1 MRSKSTC
8 CQFNCSGLSKTPFK
22 SQGAWQRTFF
32 SSCGTAFPWPLGPT
46 DDPFPAGD
54 RSSSSRI
61 IMNPKFHVMI
71 LIFHRPSVEIILD
84 KGTNPHQ
91 SCVWAHCRFQRRN
104 QRNRIL
110 HHWPSSH
117 TSPTRC
123 TADCDS
129 LGGRN
134 LSLAQALSVFILN
147 CRLLR
152 WAYSDSLF
160 ERGQTTKTRIEIQI
174 GALIPE
180 SKKQRDMKTSS
191 SHASSVLQQTCNN
204 NYYSESW
211 YPGSFS
217 AKSFSNSHFTFLN
230 PWTFSRMPTSKFQ
243 KGVFPTWKQGCRIS
257 FFW

>member
-104 QRNRIL
+104 QRNRIV

-191 SHASSVLQQTCNN
+191 SHASSVSNKHVTIIIILNHGTQAASPPKASQTHISPFWILGRSPECQ
-204 NYYSESW
+204 
-211 YPGSFS
+211 PQSF
-217 AKSFSNSHFTFLN
+217 KRVSFQLGN
-230 PWTFSRMPTSKFQ
+230 KDA
-243 KGVFPTWKQGCRIS
+243 G
-257 FFW
+257 